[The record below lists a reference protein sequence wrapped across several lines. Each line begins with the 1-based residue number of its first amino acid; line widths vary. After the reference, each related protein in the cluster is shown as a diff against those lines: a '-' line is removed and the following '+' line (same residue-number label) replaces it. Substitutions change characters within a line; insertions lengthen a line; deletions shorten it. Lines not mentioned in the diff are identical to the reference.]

1 MAITPTLTY
10 LDLQNRVLRWLDEAD
25 STSTHT
31 STRIKEALNAAQRRL
46 YYSKPWPFA
55 MWPNEETVTTVA
67 GTRVYALHPSVGK
80 IRSLWSDDDGNFAS
94 LLPRRQWEVL
104 GINRST
110 TARVNPS
117 GWTMGP
123 IWPVSAQPT
132 TTGTVSIVSSS
143 TSDTTSRKLGI
154 TGISNGNIE
163 VGETLTANGTT
174 PVTSTFSYSHIL
186 SASIQGSWVG
196 TCTFKDNAGNTMLAL
211 TTGVESRDYP
221 TIEAA
226 ESPAGSRVYR
236 YTFLRRCPEM
246 VNDGDLPAIKPNDL
260 SEVLVYDTLLDETS
274 YNTEMTAQALSVFN
288 KRREELWKQLC
299 DTHDDQILG
308 AYPRT
313 VRDLDAASLPRY
325 IRE

>member
-55 MWPNEETVTTVA
+55 MWPNEETLTTVA

-132 TTGTVSIVSSS
+132 TTGTVS
-143 TSDTTSRKLGI
+143 
-154 TGISNGNIE
+154 
-163 VGETLTANGTT
+163 
-174 PVTSTFSYSHIL
+174 IL

-288 KRREELWKQLC
+288 KRREELWKQL
-299 DTHDDQILG
+299 
-308 AYPRT
+308 
-313 VRDLDAASLPRY
+313 
-325 IRE
+325 